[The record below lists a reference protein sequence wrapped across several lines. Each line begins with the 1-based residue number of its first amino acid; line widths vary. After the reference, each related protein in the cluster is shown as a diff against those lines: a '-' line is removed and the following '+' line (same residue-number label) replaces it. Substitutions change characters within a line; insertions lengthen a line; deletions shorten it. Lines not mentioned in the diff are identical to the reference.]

1 MTPDRATPARA
12 VLLGLVAAV
21 LGVAAH
27 GEAGGPVVAGPPA
40 IAVVGAVALGTA
52 LLGARPHS
60 VAGLAAVLAGG
71 QLALHLALPGEA
83 AGHDHHAAGA
93 GAGAGPG
100 MVVAHLA
107 VAVLV
112 AGGIVHADRALGRA
126 ARRRLR
132 RVAVWAHLLDGPPP
146 APAAA
151 TPVPARPAPAARI
164 RRAAVGHH
172 PRRGPPSPHRT
183 GSRPVRAATPP
194 RHGRTPSCPHRGP
207 RPPAPTVEARSPSW

>member
-1 MTPDRATPARA
+1 MTSDRATPARA

-40 IAVVGAVALGTA
+40 VAVVGAVALGTA
-52 LLGARPHS
+52 LLGARPHP
-60 VAGLAAVLAGG
+60 VARLAAVLAGG
-71 QLALHLALPGEA
+71 QLALHLALPGDA
-83 AGHDHHAAGA
+83 GGHDHHAVD
-93 GAGAGPG
+93 AGAGPG
-100 MVVAHLA
+100 MVAAHLA

-112 AGGIVHADRALGRA
+112 AGGIVHADRALARA
-126 ARRRLR
+126 ARRHLW
-132 RVAVWAHLLDGPPP
+132 RVAVWTRLLDGPPP

-151 TPVPARPAPAARI
+151 TPAVARPAPAARV

-172 PRRGPPSPHRT
+172 PRRGPPSPDRT
-183 GSRPVRAATPP
+183 GFRPVRAATPP

-207 RPPAPTVEARSPSW
+207 RPPAPTVEVRSPSW